1 MINSKISEKG
11 SLVKMIEH
19 VLGTAYKADSNGNA
33 YYDLSIVELQPGQIL
48 LLLEESE
55 NESIVLVPNCGEVH
69 FPTYVDI
76 LPMDVA
82 EAKIYPVYEHV
93 QK

>member
-1 MINSKISEKG
+1 MINSKVSEKG

-19 VLGTAYKADSNGNA
+19 VLGTSYKPDSNGNA
-33 YYDLSIVELQPGQIL
+33 YYDMSIVELQPGQIL
-48 LLLEESE
+48 LLLKESE

-76 LPMDVA
+76 LPMEAA